1 MDIDR
6 KANTRCTWFTQ
17 IGYVHGIE
25 EFSLIVKGLHK
36 YIGRCG
42 IFSGSTLPPS
52 RGGIFNWW
60 RCTRLGQARYKPCS
74 RSPSSCRAKGF
85 AERGDRQGLFLN

>member
-1 MDIDR
+1 MDRDR

-36 YIGRCG
+36 YIGRCV

-60 RCTRLGQARYKPCS
+60 RCTRSPPSRRARGS
-74 RSPSSCRAKGF
+74 